1 MMLGQTALLMGF
13 SKGSIFAP
21 AATLSAMV
29 GQIEQKL
36 DLLLGIWSYFLS
48 RSGLEMMVSLCLD
61 RRGQQFHCYC
71 HWRGSPTKYIG
82 KHTSLAT
89 DKV

>member
-48 RSGLEMMVSLCLD
+48 RSGLEMMVSVCLD
-61 RRGQQFHCYC
+61 RRGNSSIITVTGGVH
-71 HWRGSPTKYIG
+71 PPNI
-82 KHTSLAT
+82 
-89 DKV
+89 